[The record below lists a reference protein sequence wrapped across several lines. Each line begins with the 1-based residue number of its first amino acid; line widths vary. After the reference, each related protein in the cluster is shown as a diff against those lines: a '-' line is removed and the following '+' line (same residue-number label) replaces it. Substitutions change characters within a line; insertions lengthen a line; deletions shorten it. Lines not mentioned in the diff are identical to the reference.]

1 MSEIHDFLLAY
12 ALDELGLEERRAF
25 EAHLQTC
32 DACTDELAALGEGLE
47 TMFWSADETAPAT
60 LRASVMANVADLAG
74 DTAEDGSVAPVVD
87 LRSRRRFGPILGAV
101 AAALV
106 LVVAVG
112 VGLRPSEEDRIV
124 SASDAI
130 ELAVGVTP
138 DNADE
143 DAQVT
148 LTYSEVEGGA
158 VLTAT
163 GLDEVDPDQT
173 YEMWIIDE
181 NGPAPAGLFRPDE
194 SGAIRVLVDGVP
206 SDGTVFGIT
215 VEPASG
221 SPQPTGAVLFAT
233 EI

>member
-1 MSEIHDFLLAY
+1 
-12 ALDELGLEERRAF
+12 
-25 EAHLQTC
+25 
-32 DACTDELAALGEGLE
+32 
-47 TMFWSADETAPAT
+47 
-60 LRASVMANVADLAG
+60 
-74 DTAEDGSVAPVVD
+74 
-87 LRSRRRFGPILGAV
+87 
-101 AAALV
+101 
-106 LVVAVG
+106 
-112 VGLRPSEEDRIV
+112 
-124 SASDAI
+124 
-130 ELAVGVTP
+130 
-138 DNADE
+138 
-143 DAQVT
+143 
-148 LTYSEVEGGA
+148 

-206 SDGTVFGIT
+206 SDGTVVGIT